1 MKIILLRDVPN
12 VGKKYEVKDVSDGYA
27 QNYLFA
33 RKLAEIATPGAIKN
47 VELRK
52 KQSVQKQELDKDL
65 LLKTLDSLKGLKITL
80 NEKAN
85 EKGHLFA
92 QVHRE
97 EVVNAIKGQKG
108 IELNV
113 EMIDMEHP
121 IKETGEHKINIKI
134 DKKTAE
140 VILEILPI

>member
-27 QNYLFA
+27 QNYLLA

-52 KQSVQKQELDKDL
+52 KQSVQKQELDKNL

-92 QVHRE
+92 QVHKE
-97 EVVNAIKGQKG
+97 EVINAINDQKG
-108 IELNV
+108 IELS
-113 EMIDMEHP
+113 EQMIDMEHP
-121 IKETGEHKINIKI
+121 IKEIGEHKISIKI